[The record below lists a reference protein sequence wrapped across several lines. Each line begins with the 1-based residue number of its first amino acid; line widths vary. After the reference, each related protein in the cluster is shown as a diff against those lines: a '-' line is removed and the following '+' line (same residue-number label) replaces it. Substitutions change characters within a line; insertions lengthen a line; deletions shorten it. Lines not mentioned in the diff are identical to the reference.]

1 MARLSKHLQYFVNK
15 KISED
20 AEWRGVEI
28 ILSGH
33 DVLTCSTCD
42 RLGVHADS
50 SPFDSHRCQERE
62 SIRFRSTSDS
72 ARRKPSS
79 ASLIL
84 ISSTTIFL
92 TPRISFPDLQQPQ
105 HPTLPLWT

>member
-33 DVLTCSTCD
+33 DVCTCST
-42 RLGVHADS
+42 RAKSGVHADS

-62 SIRFRSTSDS
+62 STRFRSTSDL
-72 ARRKPSS
+72 ARRKPTS
-79 ASLIL
+79 ASLVL
-84 ISSTTIFL
+84 V
-92 TPRISFPDLQQPQ
+92 
-105 HPTLPLWT
+105 

>member
-33 DVLTCSTCD
+33 DVRPLRPDPALPDACPLLTLALNCVFLPQVPGEGEHKIQEYI
-42 RLGVHADS
+42 RLSKAQAD
-50 SPFDSHRCQERE
+50 
-62 SIRFRSTSDS
+62 
-72 ARRKPSS
+72 
-79 ASLIL
+79 
-84 ISSTTIFL
+84 
-92 TPRISFPDLQQPQ
+92 
-105 HPTLPLWT
+105 

>member
-33 DVLTCSTCD
+33 DVRTCSTRD
-42 RLGVHADS
+42 DLGVHADS
-50 SPFDSHRCQERE
+50 SPSFRLAQVPGEGEHKIQEY
-62 SIRFRSTSDS
+62 IRLSKAQTD
-72 ARRKPSS
+72 
-79 ASLIL
+79 
-84 ISSTTIFL
+84 
-92 TPRISFPDLQQPQ
+92 
-105 HPTLPLWT
+105 